1 MTRNTLN
8 KEKTIGFGL
17 VFLVKCVRYLLFA
30 PDLSLS
36 LWLKVGS
43 RFSTTLSVLM
53 WSNTTST
60 GFFSLV

>member
-43 RFSTTLSVLM
+43 RFSTTLSMLM